1 MYILFFC
8 GVGVVEW
15 LVWSQLVGLQSGKS
29 DGILWL
35 MTLLEK
41 YRFQKVLKDHVNPQL
56 TLVFF
61 VYTLHVYIFFYYGIG
76 IIDYTLHVYI

>member
-1 MYILFFC
+1 
-8 GVGVVEW
+8 
-15 LVWSQLVGLQSGKS
+15 
-29 DGILWL
+29 